1 MRKALLLLSLVSV
14 TAFGC
19 ASATTTHVASDATLG
34 RVVIYRNGI
43 AYFERTAEVEGQE
56 LALRV
61 PADKVDDFL
70 KSLTVVDAETGKA
83 APIAYPTTPPG
94 DESGTV
100 TMKIQ
105 LGQVSQGA
113 KPRKLRLSYVTEAPS
128 WKPSYR
134 IVLGEGGKV
143 RLEGWAI
150 VDNTSGEDWESVKL
164 GVGSSSALSFR
175 FDLHSVRLVHRETL
189 AASDLFAQAPPT
201 GLTRSPADDE
211 RGLAVLD
218 LVDEE
223 TLNEAQRS
231 RKTASA
237 AEGKKPKAEPTS
249 DRSAPRQKPITAATG
264 GLRGGRDGG
273 GVGYGRAAEAPMGVG
288 QVGVSAGEQRIV
300 SLAQRVQSQNKT
312 IVVEGI
318 AAKGD
323 ADKNG
328 AALERANKLRE
339 ELIANGVAPEQV
351 VAMANTSIVS
361 EGGGARVLEAP
372 PPPPAKDQA
381 ASGGDTAEPS
391 GAMLDPIGTSH
402 FESTS
407 PMTVKRGSS
416 AMVSI
421 LASDT
426 AGEVVYLYD
435 AESQRGNTTY
445 PFRAVRLVNPTE
457 STLETG
463 PVTVFGQG
471 RFIGEGLTEPIP
483 GKSTSFIPYALDR
496 QILVES
502 EDGERESIARILTVQ
517 RGVLSSEVK
526 HVRKKKLVLRNR
538 LAEPATVYLR
548 HTVKKGYK
556 LLPSSAKD
564 AKPAGD
570 ATAAV
575 RLELESAGKLGEAT
589 LFRVTIPAGSAGE
602 VLIEEE
608 TPVYKT
614 VDLRSPSGMGL
625 VKLYLDGASLEG
637 PLVDKLR
644 AMVELHRELGNL
656 EERIATQREQLG
668 EYRMRMDELHAQIV
682 TLKLVKTAGPLL
694 KNLEKKMIEISDRVS
709 KATVDLVGLEEQR
722 MITRIKLQD
731 GLAELSLEKPVSTAS
746 AKN

>member
-94 DESGTV
+94 DETGTV

-105 LGQVSQGA
+105 LGQASQGP

-134 IVLGEGGKV
+134 IVLDEGGKV

-189 AASDLFAQAPPT
+189 AATDLFAQAPPT
-201 GLTRSPADDE
+201 GLTRSPADE
-211 RGLAVLD
+211 ARGLAVLD
-218 LVDEE
+218 MVDEE

-237 AEGKKPKAEPTS
+237 AEGKKVKAEPS
-249 DRSAPRQKPITAATG
+249 ADRSVARPKPVTAATG
-264 GLRGGRDGG
+264 GLRGGRDSAGA
-273 GVGYGRAAEAPMGVG
+273 GYGRAAESAPMGAA
-288 QVGVSAGEQRIV
+288 QTGVSAGEQRIV
-300 SLAQRVQSQNKT
+300 SLAQRVQSQHKT

-351 VAMANTSIVS
+351 VAMANPSLVS
-361 EGGGARVLEAP
+361 EAGGARVLEAP
-372 PPPPAKDQA
+372 PPPPKDQA
-381 ASGGDTAEPS
+381 VSGAETAEPS

-435 AESQRGNTTY
+435 AESQRGNATY
-445 PFRAVRLVNPTE
+445 PFRAVRLVNPTD

-502 EDGERESIARILTVQ
+502 EDGEREAIARILTVQ

-564 AKPAGD
+564 AKPASD
-570 ATAAV
+570 PAAPL

-608 TPVYKT
+608 TPIFKT
-614 VDLRSPSGMGL
+614 VDLRSPTGMGL

-637 PLVDKLR
+637 PLVEKLR

-668 EYRMRMDELHAQIV
+668 EYRTRMDELHAQIV

-694 KNLEKKMIEISDRVS
+694 KSLEKKMIEISDRVS
-709 KATVDLVGLEEQR
+709 KATVDLVALEEQR

-731 GLAELSLEKPVSTAS
+731 GLAELSLEKPVAAS
-746 AKN
+746 ARP

>member
-14 TAFGC
+14 SAFGC

-94 DESGTV
+94 DETGTV

-105 LGQVSQGA
+105 LGQASQSA

-189 AASDLFAQAPPT
+189 AATDLFAQAPPT
-201 GLTRSPADDE
+201 GLTRSPADDA

-218 LVDEE
+218 SVDEE

-237 AEGKKPKAEPTS
+237 AEGKKAEPMA
-249 DRSAPRQKPITAATG
+249 DRRSAAPRPVTAATG

-273 GVGYGRAAEAPMGVG
+273 GAGYGRAAEAPMGLAQMG
-288 QVGVSAGEQRIV
+288 PSAGEQRIV

-323 ADKNG
+323 ADKNS

-351 VAMANTSIVS
+351 VAMANPSLVS

-372 PPPPAKDQA
+372 PPPPKDSA
-381 ASGGDTAEPS
+381 ASTGEAGEPS

-421 LASDT
+421 LANDT

-435 AESQRGNTTY
+435 AESQRGNATY

-496 QILVES
+496 QIMVES
-502 EDGERESIARILTVQ
+502 EDGEREAIARILTVQ

-564 AKPAGD
+564 AKPTSDPSAP
-570 ATAAV
+570 V

-608 TPVYKT
+608 TPVFKT

-668 EYRMRMDELHAQIV
+668 EYRTRMDELHAQIV

-709 KATVDLVGLEEQR
+709 KATVDLVALEEQR

-731 GLAELSLEKPVSTAS
+731 GLAELSLEKPVAAAGT
-746 AKN
+746 KP

>member
-1 MRKALLLLSLVSV
+1 MRKALLLFSLVSV
-14 TAFGC
+14 SAFGC

-94 DESGTV
+94 DETGTV

-105 LGQVSQGA
+105 LGQAAPGP
-113 KPRKLRLSYVTEAPS
+113 KPRKLKLSYVTEAPS

-134 IVLGEGGKV
+134 IVLDEGGKV

-189 AASDLFAQAPPT
+189 AATDLFAQAPPT
-201 GLTRSPADDE
+201 GLTRSPADDA

-218 LVDEE
+218 QVDEE

-231 RKTASA
+231 RRTASA
-237 AEGKKPKAEPTS
+237 AEGKKVKAEPMA
-249 DRSAPRQKPITAATG
+249 DRSAARPKPVTAATG

-273 GVGYGRAAEAPMGVG
+273 GAGYGRAAEAPMGVG

-300 SLAQRVQSQNKT
+300 SLAQRVQSQKKT

-351 VAMANTSIVS
+351 VAMANPTIVS

-372 PPPPAKDQA
+372 PPPPKDQA
-381 ASGGDTAEPS
+381 VSGGEAAEPS

-435 AESQRGNTTY
+435 AESQRGNSTY

-463 PVTVFGQG
+463 PVTVFGEG

-496 QILVES
+496 QIMVES
-502 EDGERESIARILTVQ
+502 EDGEREAIARILTVQ

-556 LLPSSAKD
+556 LLPSSAEGP
-564 AKPAGD
+564 KPAGD
-570 ATAAV
+570 PSAPQ
-575 RLELESAGKLGEAT
+575 RLGLEPAGKLGEAT

-668 EYRMRMDELHAQIV
+668 EYRTRMDELHAQIV

-709 KATVDLVGLEEQR
+709 KATVDLVALEEQR

-731 GLAELSLEKPVSTAS
+731 GLAELSLEKPVAAAGT
-746 AKN
+746 KP